1 MLCHLRNSIRGIG
14 QNRLFCSAAK
24 LGESEFDSL
33 ALGELQH
40 LADLVDTS
48 SDSIDAENVEI
59 HEGVLTIEFPKG
71 TFVLN
76 KHGAS
81 KQIWYSSPV
90 SPPAYF
96 EPLTDTGK
104 KWWSLRLQMNLRDKL
119 SSDILR
125 LTGHRVELK

>member
-1 MLCHLRNSIRGIG
+1 MLRYLRAPLRVVP
-14 QNRLFCSAAK
+14 QRRLFCSAVS
-24 LGESEFDSL
+24 LNESEFDSL
-33 ALGELQH
+33 AVRELQTVAEIVDAN
-40 LADLVDTS
+40 ADYL
-48 SDSIDAENVEI
+48 DAENIDI

-104 KWWSLRLQMNLRDKL
+104 KWWSLRLQMSLRDKL
-119 SSDILR
+119 DTDIER
-125 LTGHRVELK
+125 LTGHRLKLD